1 MVPGLA
7 DRRSYGKAG
16 RAKAPGEAA

>member
-16 RAKAPGEAA
+16 RAKAPGEVA